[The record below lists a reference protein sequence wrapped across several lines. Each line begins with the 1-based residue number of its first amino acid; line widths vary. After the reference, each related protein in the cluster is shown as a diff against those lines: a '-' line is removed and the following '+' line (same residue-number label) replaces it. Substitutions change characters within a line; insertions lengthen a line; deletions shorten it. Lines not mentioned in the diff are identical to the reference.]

1 MSDTIL
7 LTGFEPFGQWRVNP
21 SGELARSLDGAGV
34 AGATVV
40 GRVLPVRLAGIR
52 EHLAGLVDE
61 LRPLVV
67 VGTGLAP
74 GAAVVRLERFAVNLA
89 DFRMPDNDGE
99 IARDVRLA
107 PDGPAALASRLPLR
121 ETADA
126 LLAAGIP
133 AQLSNSAGTYLCNA
147 VMHAILDV
155 CGPDVPA
162 GFVHVPNVPE
172 QVAATLLEHKDDDR
186 QPGQAELSSM
196 SLPTMRQALWI
207 VLSTAVAAA
216 LVSRTSL

>member
-1 MSDTIL
+1 VNDTVL
-7 LTGFEPFGQWRVNP
+7 LTGFEPFGPWRVNP

-52 EHLAGLVDE
+52 EHVARLVAE
-61 LRPLVV
+61 LRPWVV

-99 IARDVRLA
+99 IAHDAPLA
-107 PDGPAALASRLPLR
+107 PAGPAALASRLPLR

-147 VMHAILDV
+147 VMHAILNV
-155 CGPDVPA
+155 CRPDVPA
-162 GFVHVPNVPE
+162 GFVHLPNVPE
-172 QVAATLLEHKDDDR
+172 QVAATLRESRADGDR
-186 QPGQAELSSM
+186 PPMELSSM
-196 SLPTMRQALWI
+196 SLATTRQALEI
-207 VLSTAVAAA
+207 VLATAIGAAQLSQVRA
-216 LVSRTSL
+216 